1 MVFSKNVEYF
11 LKLIQGELK
20 MAEQASEM
28 AGMPVPKHGSFV
40 WTEIASNDADK
51 CKAFYSSIFGW
62 KFKESNAAQP
72 GMEYIEFSTDGSENP
87 VGGMYQI
94 DPAWF
99 GGNPPPPHFM
109 TYVAVDNVDENAKLA
124 TELGATII
132 REPMDIPN
140 VGRMCII
147 QDPTGAMIAT
157 FRMQQ

>member
-1 MVFSKNVEYF
+1 
-11 LKLIQGELK
+11 

-28 AGMPVPKHGSFV
+28 AGMPVPTQGSFV

-51 CKAFYSSIFGW
+51 CKAFYNAVFGW
-62 KFKESNAAQP
+62 KFQESSGAA
-72 GMEYIEFSTDGSENP
+72 GMEYIEFSAGDGNP

-109 TYVAVDNVDENAKLA
+109 TYVAVDDVDENAKLA

-132 REPMDIPN
+132 RGPMDIPN

-157 FRMQQ
+157 FRMKH